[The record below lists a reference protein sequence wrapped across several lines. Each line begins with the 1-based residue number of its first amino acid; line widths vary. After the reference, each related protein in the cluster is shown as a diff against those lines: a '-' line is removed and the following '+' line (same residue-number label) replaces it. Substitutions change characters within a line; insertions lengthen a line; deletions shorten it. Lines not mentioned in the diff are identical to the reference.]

1 MHNEQVNKIYKI
13 FKKRETKENEDSA
26 KLIRCNE
33 RIAGIRPKYGGLFAN
48 IAIFPPPVA
57 QQPAVR
63 QGLLTIEASRSH
75 SDTPHSVRLLWTSDQ
90 HDAETST

>member
-33 RIAGIRPKYGGLFAN
+33 RIAGIRQKYGGLFVN
-48 IAIFPPPVA
+48 IAIFPPLVA
-57 QQPAVR
+57 QQPAVG
-63 QGLLTIEASRSH
+63 QGILTIEASRSH